1 MMVMVASSEK
11 GSVMEVS
18 FGSES
23 FWFKLNEREWRSLSR
38 MPRVI
43 PEAEA
48 VSQLT
53 IKRVI

>member
-18 FGSES
+18 LGSES